1 MRGLRKGSTGVSG
14 FTLLETVIAL
24 AIFTVLGYGLALAAA
39 VGSNSQREVLRMAV
53 ENKSLRES
61 VSALADELS
70 ATSDANIT
78 TAVLADD
85 NTRLRFMMPIV
96 DAGANSWGVYDRRLG
111 ATPALQNRANW
122 LVQYTVRDTQIIGG
136 AMEKQLVRQILDTNL
151 VVQREDVLAHG
162 LRSGNVVPPGFR
174 VAMNGAMWEVTLST
188 DGPRNRN
195 LGKSTVFHVKT
206 RN

>member
-1 MRGLRKGSTGVSG
+1 MKILPRSSAGKTG

-39 VGSNSQREVLRMAV
+39 VGSNSQREVLRIAV
-53 ENKSLRES
+53 ENKSLHES
-61 VSALADELS
+61 VATLVDELS

-78 TAVLADD
+78 TALLADD

-111 ATPALQNRANW
+111 CTPALQNRANW
-122 LVQYTVRDTQIIGG
+122 LVQYTVRDVEIAGG
-136 AMEKQLVRQILDTNL
+136 VLEKQLVRQILDTNL

-162 LRSGNVVPPGFR
+162 LRGGNVVPPGFR
-174 VAMNGAMWEVTLST
+174 VAMNGVMWEVTLSS
-188 DGPRNRN
+188 DGPRNGN